1 MSQTRLIQ
9 QPEEIW
15 MDNEK
20 PIKRKEG
27 VEIDRLN
34 RFGLDGSINARFRQA
49 SIDQLHLHKDLVDDF
64 KTDQNN
70 EIDFKRMS
78 QFRAQFLPNG
88 GLMGE
93 RLQKTISMYRAA
105 NKSKSGSGRLIND
118 RAQSGESPYAY
129 QNFGSM
135 DRMNHTV
142 STGFPTKLRP
152 GSQMIKPIPR
162 KPVSRQSIE
171 DLIKNPT
178 IDTKIEFNLAKA
190 PLDMQILGSQKVTG
204 LTNLKKDQG
213 AKLKQEFRLP

>member
-1 MSQTRLIQ
+1 MSQTKQ
-9 QPEEIW
+9 MQPGEIW
-15 MDNEK
+15 VDNER

-27 VEIDRLN
+27 TEIDRLN
-34 RFGLDGSINARFRQA
+34 RFGLDGSINARFRHA

-64 KTDQNN
+64 KTDQDN

-105 NKSKSGSGRLIND
+105 NKSTNGSGRLMNN
-118 RAQSGESPYAY
+118 RVQSGESPYAY
-129 QNFGSM
+129 QNFGQM

-142 STGFPTKLRP
+142 STGFSTKLRP
-152 GSQMIKPIPR
+152 GSQMIKPVPR
-162 KPVSRQSIE
+162 KPISRQSIE
-171 DLIKNPT
+171 LLIKNPT
-178 IDTKIEFNLAKA
+178 INTQIEFDLAKA
-190 PLDMQILGSQKVTG
+190 PLDLQVVGSQKVTG
-204 LTNLKKDQG
+204 LTNLKKEQG